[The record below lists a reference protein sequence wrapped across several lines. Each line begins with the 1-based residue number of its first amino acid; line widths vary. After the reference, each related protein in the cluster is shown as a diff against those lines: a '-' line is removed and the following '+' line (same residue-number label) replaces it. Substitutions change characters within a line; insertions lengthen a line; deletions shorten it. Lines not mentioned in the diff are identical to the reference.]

1 MDLSTILGILMALGG
16 SVWGVWTWIK
26 AKAPKAQ
33 DLVEDLFQRLQSTE
47 ILKPVAPPAPPAPP
61 SRMEALEQ
69 IEALMRYME
78 TNGNK
83 EGADALVAILKEI
96 LTKKV

>member
-1 MDLSTILGILMALGG
+1 MDLSTVMGLLMAIGG
-16 SVWGVWTWIK
+16 VVWGAWTWIK

-47 ILKPVAPPAPPAPP
+47 ALKPAVPPAPPAPP
-61 SRMEALEQ
+61 SRMEALGH
-69 IEALMRYME
+69 IEALMRFME
-78 TNGNK
+78 TNGK
-83 EGADALVAILKEI
+83 QDGSDALVAILKEI

>member
-33 DLVEDLFQRLQSTE
+33 DLVEDLFQRLQNTDA
-47 ILKPVAPPAPPAPP
+47 LKPVVPPAPP

>member
-16 SVWGVWTWIK
+16 SVWGVWTWVK

-33 DLVEDLFQRLQSTE
+33 DLVEDLFQRLQSTDV
-47 ILKPVAPPAPPAPP
+47 LKPVAPPAPP
-61 SRMEALEQ
+61 SRMEALEH
-69 IEALMRYME
+69 IEALIQFME
-78 TNGNK
+78 ANGNK
-83 EGADALVAILKEI
+83 EGSDALVAILKEI

>member
-33 DLVEDLFQRLQSTE
+33 DLVEDLFQRLQSTDVP
-47 ILKPVAPPAPPAPP
+47 KPVAPPAPP
-61 SRMEALEQ
+61 SRMEALTQ

-83 EGADALVAILKEI
+83 EGSDALVAILKEI